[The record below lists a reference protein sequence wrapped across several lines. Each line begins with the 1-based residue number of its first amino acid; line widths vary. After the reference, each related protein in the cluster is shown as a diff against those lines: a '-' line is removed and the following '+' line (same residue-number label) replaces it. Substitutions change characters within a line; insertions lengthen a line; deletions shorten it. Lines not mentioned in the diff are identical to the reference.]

1 MMGVGDTIAAVAT
14 PPGEGGIGIVRVSG
28 PDSIPIVERIF
39 HGKKPLSHG
48 RNREMQYGFIKDGEG
63 QPIDEVLAVV
73 MRAPRSYT
81 REDVVEIHC
90 HGGMAPLGRI
100 LELVLMGGARLAEP
114 GEFTKRAFLRGRLDL
129 SQAEAVMDVIRAQ
142 SDRGLQLAM
151 EQLRGALG
159 RRVAAL
165 RQDLLG
171 ALAELEARLDFPEED
186 IPPEDRGATCEIIN
200 RCKMAI
206 EELLAG
212 FKGGRALREGVRTV
226 ILGRPNVGKS
236 TLLNTL
242 LGEERAIVTPIPGTT
257 RDVIE
262 EVVIIRGVPVRLV
275 DTAGIR
281 KGLDEVER
289 LGVERARQQAARADL
304 ILLVIDGSVPLEEG
318 DLRLMGELGGRQAI
332 VLINKGDLPQKTFP
346 EDVKA
351 YLPEAPVLKVS
362 LKDGWGLD
370 ELKQTIYDEAV
381 GQSLEGVM
389 VASLRHAEALEEALG
404 AVRAAGEAAVAGLSD
419 ELICIDLR
427 AALAALGKITGESVD
442 GDLLDEIFS
451 RFCLGK

>member
-1 MMGVGDTIAAVAT
+1 MGVGDTIAAVAT

-206 EELLAG
+206 EDLLAG

-370 ELKQTIYDEAV
+370 ELKKTIYDEAV

>member
-1 MMGVGDTIAAVAT
+1 MGVGDTIAAVAT

-171 ALAELEARLDFPEED
+171 ALAELEARLDSPEED
-186 IPPEDRGATCEIIN
+186 RRT
-200 RCKMAI
+200 
-206 EELLAG
+206 
-212 FKGGRALREGVRTV
+212 GGRHV
-226 ILGRPNVGKS
+226 KS
-236 TLLNTL
+236 
-242 LGEERAIVTPIPGTT
+242 
-257 RDVIE
+257 
-262 EVVIIRGVPVRLV
+262 
-275 DTAGIR
+275 
-281 KGLDEVER
+281 
-289 LGVERARQQAARADL
+289 
-304 ILLVIDGSVPLEEG
+304 
-318 DLRLMGELGGRQAI
+318 
-332 VLINKGDLPQKTFP
+332 
-346 EDVKA
+346 
-351 YLPEAPVLKVS
+351 
-362 LKDGWGLD
+362 
-370 ELKQTIYDEAV
+370 
-381 GQSLEGVM
+381 
-389 VASLRHAEALEEALG
+389 
-404 AVRAAGEAAVAGLSD
+404 
-419 ELICIDLR
+419 
-427 AALAALGKITGESVD
+427 
-442 GDLLDEIFS
+442 
-451 RFCLGK
+451 

>member
-370 ELKQTIYDEAV
+370 ELKKTIYDEAV

>member
-1 MMGVGDTIAAVAT
+1 MGVGDTIAAVAT

-370 ELKQTIYDEAV
+370 ELKKTIYDEAV